1 MTAIAKSACCLSK
14 RRSMIRVGREPH
26 AVFSNRSRAPSLP
39 LLIKTPM
46 EVPNCQPRKGPL
58 PDDDDMDNDDDDLSV
73 YRKSSR
79 RRNTAFHSTID
90 DSMRSACKHVAHKTT
105 TTAFNQQTSLVHD
118 QTSLQPRHD
127 QTKPYSSVLHIG
139 FEHNKTLHNTC
150 RPWDDHSKMHALPLR
165 CRYSIE
171 RILLPVVVYVLY
183 SDVCA
188 RQCLLFNVPSRYF
201 RDVLFISF
209 HSSLLILASKRTV
222 SIRLIKLNH
231 CTLSMRK

>member
-1 MTAIAKSACCLSK
+1 VKYYFCFVQDLQQASLKFVLQLFHVLTLAVCILLFLFYQSRTQSYTHAKMTRDRKSACCLSK

-90 DSMRSACKHVAHKTT
+90 DSMGSACKHVAHKTT

-127 QTKPYSSVLHIG
+127 QTKPYSSVLI
-139 FEHNKTLHNTC
+139 
-150 RPWDDHSKMHALPLR
+150 
-165 CRYSIE
+165 
-171 RILLPVVVYVLY
+171 
-183 SDVCA
+183 
-188 RQCLLFNVPSRYF
+188 
-201 RDVLFISF
+201 
-209 HSSLLILASKRTV
+209 
-222 SIRLIKLNH
+222 
-231 CTLSMRK
+231 